1 MMAELDRDYDSVAT
15 MTLLCAVRWAIQAWE
30 VDLTCEAIQ
39 NCFTKALTTQ
49 DDTEMIDIQLI
60 NELQSGLDQLAVSN
74 IREIMKID
82 QFLNPIE
89 EQVTDDL
96 EDLDT
101 LILSQFSAEGAEE
114 SDVEE
119 ILEVLPKISAND
131 ALEALYKLR
140 LLKSSKSLEIQHFFR
155 NVYTTSKY

>member
-1 MMAELDRDYDSVAT
+1 
-15 MTLLCAVRWAIQAWE
+15 
-30 VDLTCEAIQ
+30 
-39 NCFTKALTTQ
+39 
-49 DDTEMIDIQLI
+49 
-60 NELQSGLDQLAVSN
+60 
-74 IREIMKID
+74 MKID
-82 QFLNPIE
+82 QFLNSIE

-114 SDVEE
+114 SDNED

-140 LLKSSKSLEIQHFFR
+140 LHEEQQVAGNPTFLRELLHHEQVLMERKMQNQYQTDIRNFFLVNR
-155 NVYTTSKY
+155 DCIS

>member
-1 MMAELDRDYDSVAT
+1 
-15 MTLLCAVRWAIQAWE
+15 

-49 DDTEMIDIQLI
+49 DDTEMVNIQLI

-74 IREIMKID
+74 IQEIMKIG

-89 EQVTDDL
+89 EQVTDNL

-114 SDVEE
+114 SNDEE

-140 LLKSSKSLEIQHFFR
+140 LHEEQQVAGNPTLLQELLHHEQVLIERKMQNQYQTDIRNFFSR
-155 NVYTTSKY
+155 E